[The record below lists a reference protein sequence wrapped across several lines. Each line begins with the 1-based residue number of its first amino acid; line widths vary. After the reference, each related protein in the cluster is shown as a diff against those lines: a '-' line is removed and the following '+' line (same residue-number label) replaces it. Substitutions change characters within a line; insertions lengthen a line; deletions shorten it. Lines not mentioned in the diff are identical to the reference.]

1 MKTKTKA
8 WINLGVYLV
17 TIGVNAIGATGLL
30 NGLSQK
36 EVSDRYDTLITPSPA
51 AFSIWG
57 VIYTLLLVSLVY
69 LLIKNKE
76 TGAAKAIEA
85 ISLPFWFSSAAN
97 ILWIVAFSFEW
108 IGVST
113 LMIFAFVIILA
124 LLNLKLKRT
133 AQKER
138 ALLALTFGL
147 YNGWLL
153 IASVVNTAAFLVQVK
168 WTAFG
173 LAPDTWAVIILSASI
188 LITAGIQIR
197 LRNAMLTLPIAW
209 AYFGIWQRHGAQG
222 AFAGQYP
229 AVLAAS
235 LIGSALLV
243 LIAVAAFW
251 LNGRSPLPSREGDAK
266 GN

>member
-17 TIGVNAIGATGLL
+17 TIAINAMGATGLI
-30 NGLSQK
+30 NRLSQK
-36 EVSDRYDTLITPSPA
+36 QVSDRYDTFITPSPA

-69 LLIKNKE
+69 LIIRHRE
-76 TGAAKAIEA
+76 PGAAKATET
-85 ISLPFWFSSAAN
+85 ISLPFWLSSAAN
-97 ILWIVAFSFEW
+97 ILWIVTFSFEW

-124 LLNLKLKRT
+124 LLNLKLKWISG
-133 AQKER
+133 KER
-138 ALLALTFGL
+138 SLLALTFGL

-153 IASVVNTAAFLVQVK
+153 IASVVNTAAYLVQVK
-168 WTAFG
+168 WAAFG

-235 LIGSALLV
+235 LIGSALLI
-243 LIAVAAFW
+243 LIAAAVFW
-251 LNGRSPLPSREGDAK
+251 LNGRSLLPAQEGNVK